1 MSSKISAPTNRR
13 SRLDLAVTT
22 LDYLIVLVLNG
33 GVIVYGLVMARGT
46 VTGNEWFLGSRAL
59 PWWAIGLS
67 MFATNVDSAD
77 LIAVSGNAY
86 QEGIHLITVYTLGT
100 VIGII
105 VAAFGVVPIIY
116 RAGCYTN
123 SEYLEAR
130 FGRFTRV
137 ASALIQIQYR
147 TIILGLMIWSFYLL
161 LTRLMG
167 LPQYWAWLVV
177 VGVAA
182 FAAVYTSWGGLK
194 VVVFTDAAQGLIMM
208 GGAAVIFFTTW
219 QAVGGW
225 EGMTDKLSA
234 ASNNSEQLGDLA
246 HLGRFHGSDGRS
258 SPLVV
263 ICGWAIV
270 ASGYWTVNHTQ
281 TMRLMGARSLWDM
294 KIAALLGATLSMPVM
309 VCVVSLGLF
318 GRALM
323 PGMEHPD
330 QLYPALAEQYLGPG
344 LKGLVVAGVVAAAI
358 STFDSMGSALSAV
371 FTRDVYAVFISRD
384 REDAHYLVVTRW
396 ATVVI
401 LALGFAY
408 LPFIWSKSTMLEAFQ
423 TLIPVFVT
431 PLLVIY
437 AVGAFTSAHAHSGLV
452 GLVSGGFYG
461 IVALVDR
468 EVYDTVWLPH
478 WFTGKWEA
486 YSWSLFFTC
495 LAMGITTLWCG
506 AERRSRG
513 VQTKTDAT
521 RGWLERSR
529 EEIPALL
536 DHPFS
541 KTVPTALS
549 PSLLAAILLVFT
561 SYLVFECFW

>member
-1 MSSKISAPTNRR
+1 M
-13 SRLDLAVTT
+13 TT
-22 LDYLIVLVLNG
+22 LDYFVVFVLNG
-33 GVIVYGLVMARGT
+33 SVIAYGLLMARGT
-46 VTGNEWFLGSRAL
+46 ATGNEWFLGSRAL

-67 MFATNVDSAD
+67 MFATNVDSSD

-86 QEGIHLITVYTLGT
+86 REGIHLITVYTLGT
-100 VIGII
+100 VIGILI
-105 VAAFGVVPIIY
+105 AAFGVVPIIY

-147 TIILGLMIWSFYLL
+147 TIILGLMIWSFHLL

-167 LPQYWAWLVV
+167 LTQFWAWSVV
-177 VGVAA
+177 VGVAV
-182 FAAVYTSWGGLK
+182 FAAAYTSWGGLK

-208 GGAAVIFFTTW
+208 GGAAVVFFTAW

-225 EGMTDKLSA
+225 EGMTESLSV
-234 ASNNSEQLGDLA
+234 ASNSGEQLGDLA
-246 HLGRFHGSDGRS
+246 HLGRFRGSDEMS

-263 ICGWAIV
+263 ICGWTII

-281 TMRLMGARSLWDM
+281 TMRLMGSRSLWDM
-294 KIAALLGATLSMPVM
+294 KIAALLGAALSMPVM
-309 VCVVSLGLF
+309 VCIVTLGLF

-323 PGMEHPD
+323 PGLEHPD

-371 FTRDVYAVFISRD
+371 FTRDIYAVFIARD
-384 REDAHYLVVTRW
+384 RGDAHYLVVTRW
-396 ATVVI
+396 ATVAI

-408 LPFIWSKSTMLEAFQ
+408 LPFIWSKPTMLEAFL

-431 PLLVIY
+431 PLFAIY

-452 GLVSGGFYG
+452 GLVCGGLYG
-461 IVALVDR
+461 LVALADR
-468 EVYDTVWLPH
+468 EIYDIDWLSP
-478 WFTGKWEA
+478 WFTGRWAA
-486 YSWSLFFTC
+486 YSWSLLFTC

-506 AERRSRG
+506 VNRRSK
-513 VQTKTDAT
+513 VWPAKTPAAT
-521 RGWLERSR
+521 SWLQRSR
-529 EEIPALL
+529 DEMPALL
-536 DHPFS
+536 EHPFP
-541 KTVPTALS
+541 KTVPLVLS
-549 PSLLAAILLVFT
+549 PFLFATVLLVIT
-561 SYLVFECFW
+561 TYLVFVTFW